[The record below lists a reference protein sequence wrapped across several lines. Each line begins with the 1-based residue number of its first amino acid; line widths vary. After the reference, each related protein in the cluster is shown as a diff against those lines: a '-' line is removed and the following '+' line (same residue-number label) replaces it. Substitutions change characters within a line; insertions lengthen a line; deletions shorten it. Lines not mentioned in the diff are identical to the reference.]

1 VEELARELKEE
12 FSANAESRAS
22 GMVIDT
28 MGFIVREGY
37 AVILASFSLVF
48 LWTNI
53 YAMNYKIS
61 NMVSFL
67 NLQLL
72 LHAIRTFNASLV
84 IVVGQVMYRIYFFLA

>member
-1 VEELARELKEE
+1 MEELARELKEE

-48 LWTNI
+48 L
-53 YAMNYKIS
+53 
-61 NMVSFL
+61 
-67 NLQLL
+67 
-72 LHAIRTFNASLV
+72 
-84 IVVGQVMYRIYFFLA
+84 